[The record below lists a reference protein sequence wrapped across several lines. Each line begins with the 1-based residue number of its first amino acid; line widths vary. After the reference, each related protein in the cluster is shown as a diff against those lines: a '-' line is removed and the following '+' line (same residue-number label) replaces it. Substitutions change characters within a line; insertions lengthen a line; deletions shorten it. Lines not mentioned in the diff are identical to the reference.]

1 MFLIQYLLL
10 TRVKE
15 EPKPE
20 EEPEQENK
28 EEEDTGNQE
37 DDPDKEE
44 GDIEDLEDDD
54 EDEMDSPPSDNGDDE
69 AGMWEETFKTHHDSK
84 PYGAQ
89 FLFKDSD
96 ITVCIICRA

>member
-54 EDEMDSPPSDNGDDE
+54 EDEMDSPPTDNGDDE

-89 FLFKDSD
+89 FLFKTL
-96 ITVCIICRA
+96 ILLCIICRA